1 VCGEGSREMID
12 EEEGEEFLRMDW
24 EPSSP
29 MKRKRGE
36 TVQEN
41 NSLGLNMLPIQNCS
55 NIRFS

>member
-1 VCGEGSREMID
+1 MID